1 MKAPALA
8 SFILVLA
15 VAGCTR
21 SPGTPPPGIEV
32 PGPTSVTN
40 FASLYDQNCAGCHG
54 NNGRNGAAYN
64 LANADYLGW
73 VDDATLRKVIGSGE
87 SDTQMPAFAQSAGG
101 FLTDAQIDD
110 LIHGMRSSWN
120 VTSDRQ
126 ENSATPPSYATV
138 LKGDAAHGQQV
149 YQTACARC
157 HQTASQN
164 ILSPTYLALVNDQ
177 TLRTIIVAGRPDIG
191 QPNWEGD
198 IPGHALTDQE
208 VTDVVAWLAA
218 QRIQTPGQ
226 PYPNPQ

>member
-8 SFILVLA
+8 SCVLLLA

-21 SPGTPPPGIEV
+21 LPGTPPPGIEV
-32 PGPTSVTN
+32 PRPTSVIN
-40 FASLYDQNCAGCHG
+40 FATLYDQNCAGCHG
-54 NNGRNGAAYN
+54 DNGRNGAAYD
-64 LANADYLGW
+64 LANPDYLGW
-73 VDDATLRKVIGSGE
+73 VDDAALSKIIANGE
-87 SDTQMPAFAQSAGG
+87 SGTQMPAFAQSAGG

-120 VTSDRQ
+120 VMLNKLQSPVP
-126 ENSATPPSYATV
+126 PPSYSTV

-149 YQTACARC
+149 YQSACARC
-157 HQTASQN
+157 HQKASQN

-191 QPNWEGD
+191 QPSWEGD
-198 IPGHALTDQE
+198 IPGHPLTDQE

-218 QRIQTPGQ
+218 QRTQTPGQ
-226 PYPNPQ
+226 PYPGPQ